1 MNSLLGPVSAFAA
14 VVLLI
19 PVALWLL
26 KRTPLGAS
34 AGAAA
39 GMQVV
44 ASLALAPNQRLMT
57 VEVGLGDERRWLVLG
72 VGPAGIQTLHSMA
85 APVGAGLQGAQ
96 SARAGAPSAAPPA
109 SAEAHH
115 GH

>member
-1 MNSLLGPVSAFAA
+1 MNTLLGPVSAFVA
-14 VVLLI
+14 VLLLI

-44 ASLALAPNQRLMT
+44 ASLPLAPNQRLMT

-72 VGPAGIQTLHSMA
+72 VSPAGIQTLHSMA
-85 APVGAGLQGAQ
+85 APVRGNL
-96 SARAGAPSAAPPA
+96 PSAPGT
-109 SAEAHH
+109 SAESHH

>member
-1 MNSLLGPVSAFAA
+1 MNSLLGPVSAFVA

-19 PVALWLL
+19 PGALWLL

-34 AGAAA
+34 SGAAA

-72 VGPAGIQTLHSMA
+72 VSPAGIQTLHSMA
-85 APVGAGLQGAQ
+85 APVQNMAAPARVGLQ
-96 SARAGAPSAAPPA
+96 AATGGSGA
-109 SAEAHH
+109 SAEASH